1 MIETRT
7 SRLRL
12 VAGTLEIA
20 EAEIEGRAPLEMLL
34 EAEVPPDWPPE
45 SIRDA
50 LSFFLDLYRE
60 HPEWL
65 GWLGWYAISTEAA
78 PVLCGSVG
86 FKGPPNEAGMVEI
99 GYSLLPD
106 YQGHGLASEMVR
118 GLIDWA
124 LRQSKVRV
132 IEAETAPDNHPSI
145 RVLERNRFERVGEG
159 SERGFVRFRRSFS
172 TQRHEGNQDAKK

>member
-1 MIETRT
+1 M
-7 SRLRL
+7 
-12 VAGTLEIA
+12 
-20 EAEIEGRAPLEMLL
+20 PC
-34 EAEVPPDWPPE
+34 
-45 SIRDA
+45 
-50 LSFFLDLYRE
+50 LSFWTCIANIRQ
-60 HPEWL
+60 WL

-145 RVLERNRFERVGEG
+145 RVLNETV
-159 SERGFVRFRRSFS
+159 SSAWERGAREASCAFEDPFQRKDAKEIR
-172 TQRHEGNQDAKK
+172 TQRSSLFLDFPLRLCVRLASLRSSPLPLFPSYETPPVG